1 MNTVLTD
8 SFEDISNPCFIRAD
22 PWLSRAF
29 LGTQHCEVAG
39 TLCRTKI
46 IAARRWTSFSLVVLD
61 RESAFLNRGLYTVP
75 EAARLTR
82 VSVGKIRRWLKGYD
96 FKSGERVH
104 HSDAV
109 WQGELRP
116 IENKLALS
124 FRDLL
129 ELRFVDAFIGAG
141 VSWRTMRRAHAK
153 AQEQLQTTHPFCSNR
168 IFTDGRSILLRQGE
182 EDSDRA
188 LINLAND
195 QVEFARIVEPFQKE
209 LEFSG
214 ADIVWWPLGKER
226 EIVIDPR
233 RNFGQPTVMK
243 SGVPTAIL
251 ARSAKA
257 NSSQEIVARWYEVH
271 PNEVRDAVEFEES
284 LAKAA

>member
-1 MNTVLTD
+1 MV
-8 SFEDISNPCFIRAD
+8 
-22 PWLSRAF
+22 
-29 LGTQHCEVAG
+29 H
-39 TLCRTKI
+39 
-46 IAARRWTSFSLVVLD
+46 D
-61 RESAFLNRGLYTVP
+61 REPALLSTGLYTVP

-82 VSVGKIRRWLKGYD
+82 ISAGKIRRWLKGYD
-96 FKSGERVH
+96 FKSGDRRR

-129 ELRFVDAFIGAG
+129 ELRFVDAFIKAG

-153 AQEQLQTTHPFCSNR
+153 AQAELNTTHPFCSNR
-168 IFTDGRSILLRQGE
+168 VATDGKNILLQQGE
-182 EDSDRA
+182 EDSDEA
-188 LINLAND
+188 LVNLVTN
-195 QVEFARIVEPFQKE
+195 QREFRRIVQNFLKE

-214 ADIVWWPLGKER
+214 SDILWYPLGKDR
-226 EIVIDPR
+226 QIVVDPK
-233 RNFGQPTVMK
+233 RNFGQPTVVR
-243 SGVPTAIL
+243 SGVPSQVL

-257 NSSQEIVARWYEVH
+257 NGSAEVVASWYEVH
-271 PNEVRDAVEFEES
+271 PEEVRDAVEFEQS